1 MKAVATIFDIDPAR
15 LRFTARTA
23 IAACLALAIGTLIGL
38 DHPQWAAMTV
48 WITALPTRGQRLERS
63 LARVLGT
70 IVGALAGVGLMVL
83 TGNDPLGIIIG
94 LTIWLGLCAGTGNLL
109 TGPASYTSLLTGY
122 SAAMVALL
130 GYGHDTSIW
139 MLAIDRMATACL
151 GAAVGTIVALVFS
164 PKPQSVDLS
173 RRVKTIMQICLDHV
187 ATGEG
192 DGNERSRLILEI
204 AALDE
209 SLDIVSAGSL
219 GTRRKARDIRSLL
232 SALSELLLDTRS
244 PREEDAGEPLAANA
258 DQDDLS
264 ERLGEMAAKLET
276 DFPHRAA
283 HLRAMIP
290 LWQRANRTAAT
301 IGPVSERP
309 VPQHRDWIGARYAAL
324 RSMSAVATTGLVWI
338 ATGWQLGPYMVM
350 GAAIMTSVFSTF
362 PNPGLQMRWVV
373 AGAAGGVCA
382 AVLSHLVIMPMAGS
396 VMEAAL
402 LIMPFTLVGMLPMA
416 HRRVGLAGMDY
427 NLIYLLMMNPYVPAN
442 PEPGHVLLQA
452 FGVMLGPVTAYLAF
466 VALPMDTGKRL
477 DFVIRLMVHELTSM
491 AKGAFDKPERYR
503 HWRMRIYHRLVMLVR
518 WSEKSGSGGGFA
530 ISGGMGA
537 LQLGNSLY
545 AIRGMMTERMIDAQS
560 KRALRATLLSI
571 AHLSRKPERV
581 VHAFTKAAAKL
592 QATYPQDAARLSE
605 TAALVTANQDFFRR
619 AG

>member
-63 LARVLGT
+63 FARVLGT

-187 ATGEG
+187 AAGEG

-209 SLDIVSAGSL
+209 SLAIVSAGSL

-244 PREEDAGEPLAANA
+244 TREADAGEPLAANG

-264 ERLGEMAAKLET
+264 ERLREMAANLET

-290 LWQRANRTAAT
+290 LWQRANRTAAA

-396 VMEAAL
+396 VMETAL

-452 FGVMLGPVTAYLAF
+452 FGVMLGPATAYLAF

-477 DFVIRLMVHELTSM
+477 DFVI
-491 AKGAFDKPERYR
+491 
-503 HWRMRIYHRLVMLVR
+503 
-518 WSEKSGSGGGFA
+518 
-530 ISGGMGA
+530 SGGMGA

-545 AIRGMMTERMIDAQS
+545 AIRCMMTESMIDAQS

-581 VHAFTKAAAKL
+581 VHAFTKAARKL
-592 QATYPQDAARLSE
+592 QAAHPQHAARLDE

>member
-1 MKAVATIFDIDPAR
+1 MKALSAIFDIDPAR

-63 LARVLGT
+63 LARVAGT
-70 IVGALAGVGLMVL
+70 IVGALVGVGLMVL
-83 TGNDPLGIIIG
+83 TGNNPTAIIVG
-94 LTIWLGLCAGTGNLL
+94 LMLWLGLCAGTGNLL
-109 TGPASYTSLLTGY
+109 TGPASYTSLLAGY

-139 MLAIDRMATACL
+139 TLAIDRMATAGL

-164 PKPQSVDLS
+164 PKPQPTDLS
-173 RRVKTIMQICLDHV
+173 SRVKTIMQACLDHM
-187 ATGEG
+187 AAGGT
-192 DGNERSRLILEI
+192 DGKERLRLILDI

-209 SLDIVSAGSL
+209 NLEIASVGSL
-219 GTRRKARDIRSLL
+219 TTRRKARDIRSLL
-232 SALSELLLDTRS
+232 SALTELLLDTRS
-244 PREEDAGEPLAANA
+244 PREAEASEPLMAHDDWDDFSPRLDEMPAN
-258 DQDDLS
+258 
-264 ERLGEMAAKLET
+264 LET
-276 DFPHRAA
+276 VFPHRAA
-283 HLRAMIP
+283 LLRAIIP
-290 LWQRANRTAAT
+290 LWQRANWTAAA

-309 VPQHRDWIGARYAAL
+309 VPRHRDWIGARYAAL
-324 RSMSAVATTGLVWI
+324 RSMSAVAATGLVWI

-350 GAAIMTSVFSTF
+350 GTAIMTSVFSTF
-362 PNPGLQMRWVV
+362 PNPELQMRWVV

-382 AVLSHLVIMPMAGS
+382 AVLTHLFIMPMAGS
-396 VMEAAL
+396 VIVAAL

-427 NLIYLLMMNPYVPAN
+427 NLIYLLMMNPNVPAD
-442 PEPGHVLLQA
+442 PELGHVLLQA
-452 FGVMLGPVTAYLAF
+452 FGVLLGPVTAYLAF
-466 VALPMDTGKRL
+466 VALPMNTAKRL
-477 DFVIRLMVHELTSM
+477 NFVIRLIVHELAAM
-491 AKGAFDKPERYR
+491 AKGAFDKPDRHR
-503 HWRMRIYHRLVMLVR
+503 HWRMRVYHRLVMLVR
-518 WSEKSGSGGGFA
+518 WSEGSGSGGSFA
-530 ISGGMGA
+530 VSGGMSA

-545 AIRGMMTERMIDAQS
+545 AIRSMITEGMIDARS

-581 VHAFTKAAAKL
+581 VHAFTNAARKL
-592 QATYPQDAARLSE
+592 QAAHPQDAARLDE
-605 TAALVTANQDFFRR
+605 AAALVAANQDFFRR

>member
-1 MKAVATIFDIDPAR
+1 MKALSAIFDIDPSR

-63 LARVLGT
+63 LARVTGT
-70 IVGALAGVGLMVL
+70 IVGALVGVGLMVL

-94 LTIWLGLCAGTGNLL
+94 LMLWLGLCAGTGNLL
-109 TGPASYTSLLTGY
+109 TGPASYTTLLAGY

-139 MLAIDRMATACL
+139 PLAIDRMATACL

-164 PKPQSVDLS
+164 PKPQPTDLS
-173 RRVKTIMQICLDHV
+173 RRVKTIIQACLDHM
-187 ATGEG
+187 ATGG
-192 DGNERSRLILEI
+192 TDGKERSRLILEI

-209 SLDIVSAGSL
+209 SLDITSAGSL
-219 GTRRKARDIRSLL
+219 GIRRKARDIRGLL
-232 SALSELLLDTRS
+232 SALTELLLDTRS
-244 PREEDAGEPLAANA
+244 PREADAGQPLVTGGS
-258 DQDDLS
+258 QDDIS
-264 ERLGEMAAKLET
+264 ARLNEMAAVLEA

-283 HLRAMIP
+283 LLRAIIP
-290 LWQRANRTAAT
+290 LWQRANRTAAA
-301 IGPVSERP
+301 IGPTSKRP

-324 RSMSAVATTGLVWI
+324 RSMSAVAATGLVWI

-362 PNPGLQMRWVV
+362 PNPELQMRWVV

-382 AVLSHLVIMPMAGS
+382 AIFSHLFIMPMAGS
-396 VMEAAL
+396 VIAAAL
-402 LIMPFTLVGMLPMA
+402 LIMPFTLIGMLPMA

-427 NLIYLLMMNPYVPAN
+427 NLIYLLMMNPNVPAN
-442 PEPGHVLLQA
+442 PELGQVLLQA
-452 FGVMLGPVTAYLAF
+452 FGVFLGPVTAYLAF
-466 VALPMDTGKRL
+466 VALPMNTAKRL
-477 DFVIRLMVHELTSM
+477 DFVIRLMVHELAAM
-491 AKGAFDKPERYR
+491 AKGAFDKPDRHL
-503 HWRMRIYHRLVMLVR
+503 HWRMRVYHRLVMLVR
-518 WSEKSGSGGGFA
+518 WSERSGSGGSFA
-530 ISGGMGA
+530 VSGGMGA

-545 AIRGMMTERMIDAQS
+545 AIRSMMSEGMIDARS
-560 KRALRATLLSI
+560 KRALSTTLLSI

-581 VHAFTKAAAKL
+581 VHAFSNAARNL
-592 QATYPQDAARLSE
+592 QTAYPEDAARLNE
-605 TAALVTANQDFFRR
+605 TAALVAANQDFFRR